1 MTQRDRADVQ
11 AEVRFGQVDESDRP
25 AGRKEGR
32 KDGKEEDKEE
42 DKEEGGYEVGICYF
56 IKSLIFNIT

>member
-42 DKEEGGYEVGICYF
+42 GGYEVGICYF